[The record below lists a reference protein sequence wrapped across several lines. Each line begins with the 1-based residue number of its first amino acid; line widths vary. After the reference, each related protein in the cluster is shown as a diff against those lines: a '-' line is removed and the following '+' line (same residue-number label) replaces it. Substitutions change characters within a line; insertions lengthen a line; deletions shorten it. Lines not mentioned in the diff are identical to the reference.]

1 MSAPA
6 HTSSADGSFAMGSR
20 LAAVFDRV
28 LPFVGPALA
37 LVLGAVALGRR
48 PLDVDE
54 ATAVAAA
61 QGAFSEVV
69 ERALSDDP
77 ARAGYLTL
85 LQPVVAW
92 NDAELW
98 VRLPS
103 VVASVIAGVAVYR
116 LGRRLAGRQAGAVA
130 SVVLASSLGVVLLT
144 RSVGP
149 LPIALAAMLV
159 SSALFARA
167 VERGHVVWWASY
179 VVSAALLPLTHPVA
193 ASAVAAQLV
202 ALVVAR
208 RQVDLRLAIPAGC
221 IAAVECGLFLVAAA
235 VDRADAL
242 DGAGPLELGDI
253 GVGLGRSV
261 GWSPI
266 VVGLAVWGLVSL
278 VRRTD
283 ERERWKPT
291 LVAGPG
297 RHAARRR
304 AGGRHVVPVFP
315 REALTVAIGGVSLAA
330 GIGFVAIPDRGLR
343 VAALASVAAVAV
355 AALVTAALDEREQN
369 WTRVAEFARAQTTG
383 RDTVVVLP
391 QRARAA
397 FEYHAPDLRTSAVG
411 RGEAVTVVVV
421 GDPALAVAAARE
433 VVSPPRY
440 ALLEQSPAGTG
451 LVVQRW
457 VRP

>member
-1 MSAPA
+1 MS
-6 HTSSADGSFAMGSR
+6 SR
-20 LAAVFDRV
+20 LVVVLERA
-28 LPFVGPALA
+28 LPFAGPALA

-54 ATAVAAA
+54 ASALAAA
-61 QGAFSEVV
+61 RGSFADVV
-69 ERALSDDP
+69 ERALADDP
-77 ARAGYLTL
+77 ARAGYLAL

-103 VVASVIAGVAVYR
+103 VLASVVAAVAVYR
-116 LGRRLAGRQAGAVA
+116 LGRRLAGRHAGAVA

-149 LPIALAAMLV
+149 LPLALAAMLV

-167 VERGHVVWWASY
+167 VERGHAVWWALY
-179 VVSAALLPLTHPVA
+179 VVSAAVLPLTHPVA

-208 RQVDLRLAIPAGC
+208 RHVDLRLAIPAAC

-242 DGAGPLELGDI
+242 DGAGSLELEDVGA
-253 GVGLGRSV
+253 GLGRAI
-261 GWSPI
+261 GWSP
-266 VVGLAVWGLVSL
+266 VVVVLAAWGLVSL
-278 VRRTD
+278 ARRAD
-283 ERERWKPT
+283 EPDRWKPV
-291 LVAGPG
+291 LVAGLVAMPLVAVL
-297 RHAARRR
+297 AA
-304 AGGRHVVPVFP
+304 GVFLPVYP
-315 REALTVAIGGVSLAA
+315 REALTVAIGGLSLAA
-330 GIGFVAIPDRGLR
+330 GIGVVAITDRALR
-343 VAALASVAAVAV
+343 LAALASVAAVAT
-355 AALVTAALDEREQN
+355 AALVTAALDEREQDWN
-369 WTRVAEFARAQTTG
+369 RAAEIARAQATG

-391 QRARAA
+391 PRARPA
-397 FEYHAPDLRTSAVG
+397 FEYHAPDLATSMVG

-440 ALLEQSPAGTG
+440 ALLEQSPAGTS

>member
-1 MSAPA
+1 MS
-6 HTSSADGSFAMGSR
+6 SR
-20 LAAVFDRV
+20 LVAVLERA
-28 LPFVGPALA
+28 LPFAGPALA

-54 ATAVAAA
+54 ASALAAA
-61 QGAFSEVV
+61 RGPFADVV
-69 ERALSDDP
+69 ERALADDP
-77 ARAGYLTL
+77 ARAGYLAL

-103 VVASVIAGVAVYR
+103 VLASVVAALAVYR
-116 LGRRLAGRQAGAVA
+116 LGRRLAGRHAGAVA

-149 LPIALAAMLV
+149 LPLALAAMLV

-167 VERGHVVWWASY
+167 VERGGTVWWALY
-179 VVSAALLPLTHPVA
+179 VVSAAALPLTHPVA

-208 RQVDLRLAIPAGC
+208 RHVDLRLAIPAAC

-235 VDRADAL
+235 ADRADAL
-242 DGAGPLELGDI
+242 DGAGSLELEDVGA
-253 GVGLGRSV
+253 GLGRAI
-261 GWSPI
+261 GWSP
-266 VVGLAVWGLVSL
+266 VVVVLAAWGLVSL
-278 VRRTD
+278 ARRAD
-283 ERERWKPT
+283 EPERWKPV
-291 LVAGPG
+291 LVAGLVAMPLVAVL
-297 RHAARRR
+297 AA
-304 AGGRHVVPVFP
+304 GVVLPVYP
-315 REALTVAIGGVSLAA
+315 REALTVAIGGLSLAA
-330 GIGFVAIPDRGLR
+330 GIGVVAITDRALR
-343 VAALASVAAVAV
+343 LAAFASVAAVAT
-355 AALVTAALDEREQN
+355 AALVTAALDEREQDWN
-369 WTRVAEFARAQTTG
+369 RAAEIARAQATG

-391 QRARAA
+391 QRARPA
-397 FEYHAPDLRTSAVG
+397 FEYHAPGLATSMVG
-411 RGEAVTVVVV
+411 RGEAVTVVVF

-440 ALLEQSPAGTG
+440 ALLEQSPAGTS